1 MLGTGCLKK
10 TFIISPATNMLEG
23 LDIFHLKG
31 GIHIAPSGV
40 QKHFHTILGS
50 RDISK
55 TIWGI
60 RLEELEKSIV
70 LKFDFAVIY
79 A

>member
-1 MLGTGCLKK
+1 MCRSFGYKRARRLGH
-10 TFIISPATNMLEG
+10 I
-23 LDIFHLKG
+23 HLKG

-60 RLEELEKSIV
+60 RLEESEKSIV
-70 LKFDFAVIY
+70 FKSDIAVIY